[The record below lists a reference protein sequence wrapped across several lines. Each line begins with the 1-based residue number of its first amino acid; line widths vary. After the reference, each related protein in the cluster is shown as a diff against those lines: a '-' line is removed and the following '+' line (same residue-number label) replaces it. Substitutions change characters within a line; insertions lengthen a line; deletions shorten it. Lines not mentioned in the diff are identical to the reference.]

1 MAHTVRDW
9 VVEVASSVPATRDE
23 EWDLRFRVK
32 DVGGGG
38 RVSFVEEDGG
48 GGEGKRWMLVGD
60 YEGVLGRGLVVGVRR
75 PVWEVVV
82 EGEVWGV
89 GVDWGVVDG

>member
-1 MAHTVRDW
+1 MAHTLRDW
-9 VVEVASSVPATRDE
+9 VVEIASSVPVARDGD
-23 EWDLRFRVK
+23 WDLRFRVK
-32 DVGGGG
+32 DFGGGG
-38 RVSFVEEDGG
+38 RVSLVEEDGG

-60 YEGVLGRGLVVGVRR
+60 CGGQVGRGVLVGVRR

-89 GVDWGVVDG
+89 GVDWGVC

>member
-1 MAHTVRDW
+1 MAHTLRDW
-9 VVEVASSVPATRDE
+9 VVEIASSVPATRDG
-23 EWDLRFRVK
+23 EWDFRFRVK
-32 DVGGGG
+32 DVGGGRG
-38 RVSFVEEDGG
+38 RVSLVEEEGG
-48 GGEGKRWMLVGD
+48 RGEGKRWMLVGD
-60 YEGVLGRGLVVGVRR
+60 GEVGTGVVVGVRR

>member
-1 MAHTVRDW
+1 M
-9 VVEVASSVPATRDE
+9 PAVGDG

-32 DVGGGG
+32 DVGAGG
-38 RVSFVEEDGG
+38 RVLLVQEEGG
-48 GGEGKRWMLVGD
+48 RGEGEGRRWMLVGD
-60 YEGVLGRGLVVGVRR
+60 GEVGTGVVVGVRR

-82 EGEVWGV
+82 QGEVWGV